1 MDVMTIV
8 TDRILA
14 DLERGVVPWRKPWCS
29 VNTGAYNRITGK
41 PYSVMNQ
48 LLLRH
53 SGEYATY
60 RQWTGAGGAIKKGAQ
75 SEFVVFWKWPDASET
90 DDYLVSGRDFET
102 DNGDSDTADYINRGT
117 DHMDQK
123 KSPTLRYYRVFHI
136 SQVEGVKPKQQN
148 PVFPTEPIDVAEECF
163 QRYIQREGIRFEADL
178 SDEAYYSPVRDL
190 IHVPSLAQYTPE
202 NVISYYN
209 TLYHEVCHS
218 SGHAKRLNREGLKHV
233 SFGSETYSREE
244 LVAEIGSACILNSLG
259 ISTEETMM
267 NSSAYIQG
275 WLSALNR
282 DKRIVV
288 FASSQA
294 EKAVRYIMGDMITM
308 Q

>member
-1 MDVMTIV
+1 M
-8 TDRILA
+8 
-14 DLERGVVPWRKPWCS
+14 G
-29 VNTGAYNRITGK
+29 
-41 PYSVMNQ
+41 
-48 LLLRH
+48 
-53 SGEYATY
+53 
-60 RQWTGAGGAIKKGAQ
+60 
-75 SEFVVFWKWPDASET
+75 
-90 DDYLVSGRDFET
+90 
-102 DNGDSDTADYINRGT
+102 
-117 DHMDQK
+117 
-123 KSPTLRYYRVFHI
+123 
-136 SQVEGVKPKQQN
+136 
-148 PVFPTEPIDVAEECF
+148 
-163 QRYIQREGIRFEADL
+163 
-178 SDEAYYSPVRDL
+178 
-190 IHVPSLAQYTPE
+190 
-202 NVISYYN
+202 
-209 TLYHEVCHS
+209 HS